1 MKNKFNRRAILKTG
15 AAAVGTLAAPS
26 ILSANVV
33 FNKPMVAALNAP
45 AGDPTNVSIA
55 RIPELM
61 KKNAGLDL
69 NLEVS
74 KTFFHQKIFYILKIS
89 PAWCK
94 ASSR

>member
-69 NLEVS
+69 NLEV
-74 KTFFHQKIFYILKIS
+74 
-89 PAWCK
+89 
-94 ASSR
+94 

>member
-1 MKNKFNRRAILKTG
+1 MSNKLNRRALLKTG
-15 AAAVGTLAAPS
+15 AAAVGTIAAPS

-61 KKNAGLDL
+61 KKMQDSIL
-69 NLEVS
+69 
-74 KTFFHQKIFYILKIS
+74 TCRFFPQTRLVMT
-89 PAWCK
+89 
-94 ASSR
+94 